1 MFRYVLFTLL
11 LVFSGGVLAGT
22 LEGLWQKQGEAVWIE
37 FTANSTTG
45 VVVRNDKKPEAV
57 GFEVVRDLEVS
68 QSEDNSW
75 KADVFAAPLGEY
87 KPAEVMLLEENTLR
101 FRVKV
106 GFMRR
111 SVDWL
116 RVSALPDE

>member
-1 MFRYVLFTLL
+1 MFRYVLFTVL
-11 LVFSGGVLAGT
+11 LVFSGSVLAGT

-57 GFEVVRDLEVS
+57 GFEVVRNLEVS
-68 QSEDNSW
+68 QDEDDSW
-75 KADVFAAPLGEY
+75 KGDVFAAPLGEY
-87 KPAEVMLLEENTLR
+87 KPAEIMLLKEDTMR

-111 SVDWL
+111 SVDWV
-116 RVSALPDE
+116 RVPALPSE

>member
-11 LVFSGGVLAGT
+11 LVFSAGVLAGT

-68 QSEDNSW
+68 QTEDNSW
-75 KADVFAAPLGEY
+75 KADVFAAHLPFVL
-87 KPAEVMLLEENTLR
+87 VLDLLRLR
-101 FRVKV
+101 HYILLAYYCVI
-106 GFMRR
+106 G
-111 SVDWL
+111 L
-116 RVSALPDE
+116 LL

>member
-22 LEGLWQKQGEAVWIE
+22 LEGLWQKQGEAIWIE

-68 QSEDNSW
+68 QTEDSGFQS
-75 KADVFAAPLGEY
+75 ADIIF
-87 KPAEVMLLEENTLR
+87 
-101 FRVKV
+101 
-106 GFMRR
+106 
-111 SVDWL
+111 D
-116 RVSALPDE
+116 PDPN